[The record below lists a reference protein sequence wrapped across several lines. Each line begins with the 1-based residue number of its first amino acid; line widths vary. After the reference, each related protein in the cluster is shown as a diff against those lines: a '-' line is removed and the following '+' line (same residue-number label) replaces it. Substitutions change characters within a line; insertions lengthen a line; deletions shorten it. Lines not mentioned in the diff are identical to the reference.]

1 MTNIVFPSDI
11 KLKVNSLKDK
21 DGNDIDVMSVFL
33 VFDIFDQY
41 HNHYY
46 ATSDP
51 EGAKSKNTYFDGE
64 YLFVLIEN
72 YKLKGE
78 LYWKVGVVGE
88 DESFPDGN
96 QKTWGKCQKL
106 NINIIEC

>member
-33 VFDIFDQY
+33 IFDIFDIY
-41 HNHYY
+41 NNHYY
-46 ATSDP
+46 AVSDP
-51 EGAKSKNTYFDGE
+51 EGVKTHNTYFDGNNL
-64 YLFVLIEN
+64 YVVIEN
-72 YKLKGE
+72 YKLRGE
-78 LYWKVGVVGE
+78 LSWKVGIVSD
-88 DESFPDGN
+88 DEMFEDGN

-106 NINIIEC
+106 NINITEC